1 MSKHIYMKKKE
12 ILVFGA
18 SGFIGTNII
27 RKLTK
32 NNHKVT
38 AVTRNVH
45 QKGIRIKTQGNF
57 GYLNVIEANIF
68 DTVKLQSIINTAE
81 ICINLVG
88 ILHESGK
95 NTFNNIL
102 IKGKRHYGKKKK
114 SNNKKRIKTKV

>member
-68 DTVKLQSIINTAE
+68 DIDKLKLIINSAE

-95 NTFNNIL
+95 NTFNNIHNNFPSVL
-102 IKGKRHYGKKKK
+102 SKR
-114 SNNKKRIKTKV
+114 

>member
-1 MSKHIYMKKKE
+1 MKKKE

-68 DTVKLQSIINTAE
+68 DIDKLHNYHRFFGNHRIDELSIRTYFCSVN
-81 ICINLVG
+81 
-88 ILHESGK
+88 
-95 NTFNNIL
+95 
-102 IKGKRHYGKKKK
+102 
-114 SNNKKRIKTKV
+114 